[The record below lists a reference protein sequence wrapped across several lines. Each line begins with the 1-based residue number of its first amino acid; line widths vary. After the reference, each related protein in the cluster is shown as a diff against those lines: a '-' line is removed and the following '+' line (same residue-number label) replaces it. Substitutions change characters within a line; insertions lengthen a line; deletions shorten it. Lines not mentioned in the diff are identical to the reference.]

1 MVNFFFMF
9 FFSRNLLK
17 KNESSEATLNLETCL
32 TANVSLC
39 SITENYRFVVAV
51 YNPLERPVTEYCR
64 LPVPVGSY
72 IVTGPD
78 GCFFF
83 IEFL

>member
-1 MVNFFFMF
+1 MF
-9 FFSRNLLK
+9 CFRNLLK
-17 KNESSEATLNLETCL
+17 KDDSADVSLNLETCL

-39 SITENYRFVVAV
+39 SVTENYRFVVAV

-72 IVTGPD
+72 IITGPD
-78 GCFFF
+78 G
-83 IEFL
+83 